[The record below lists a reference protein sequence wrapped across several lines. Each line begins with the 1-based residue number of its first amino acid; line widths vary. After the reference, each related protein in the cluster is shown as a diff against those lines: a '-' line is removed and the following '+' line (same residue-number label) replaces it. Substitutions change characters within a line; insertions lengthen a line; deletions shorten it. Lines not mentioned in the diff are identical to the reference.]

1 MWPEFASAAGSN
13 NGHFGKTMRDTRIY
27 LDFNASAPLQPCA
40 RIAMLEAMENVGNPS
55 SIHGEGRR
63 ARAMIETARAQV
75 AGLVGVP
82 AAQVVFT
89 SGGTEAAN
97 MALVPD
103 VILSNHLLHL
113 DLLLVSAGEHACVLG
128 GHGFG
133 ADAVRQV
140 PLLANGLLDL
150 PMLGA
155 ILAAHKGQRVML
167 ALQAANNETGVLQP
181 VTAAAALAHAAGGIV
196 VCDAVQAAGRIDCN
210 AARLGAD
217 MLIVSAHKLGG
228 PKGAGALVFAN
239 VGTHMQK
246 ALLRGGGQER
256 GARAGTENV
265 MAIAGFGAAAVEA
278 QAQMAQ
284 EALRLEQLRD
294 QLEGFLRDIASD
306 VVVFGSGAPRLPNT
320 SAFAVPGLSAET
332 ALIGLDLAGCAV
344 SSGSACSS
352 GKVRR
357 SHVLD
362 AMGVGPGLA
371 LGALRVSFGWSSVPG
386 DVTAFAEAFEIMVR
400 RSRRLKNAA

>member
-1 MWPEFASAAGSN
+1 MQD
-13 NGHFGKTMRDTRIY
+13 KRTY

-40 RIAMLEAMENVGNPS
+40 RTAMLAAMENAGNPS
-55 SIHGEGRR
+55 SIHGEGQR
-63 ARAMIETARAQV
+63 ARATIETARAQV
-75 AGLVGVP
+75 AGLAGVP
-82 AAQVVFT
+82 PAQVVFT

-103 VILSNHLLHL
+103 VILANHLNHF

-128 GHGFG
+128 GHGFPV
-133 ADAVRQV
+133 DAVRQV
-140 PLLANGLLDL
+140 PLLADGTLNLSA
-150 PMLGA
+150 LGG
-155 ILAAHKGQRVML
+155 ILEGRQGQRAML

-181 VTAAAALAHAAGGIV
+181 VAAAAELVHAAGGILI
-196 VCDAVQAAGRIDCN
+196 CDAVQAAGKTGCN
-210 AARLGAD
+210 AAQLGAD
-217 MLIVSAHKLGG
+217 MLIISAHKLGG
-228 PKGAGALVFAN
+228 PKGSGALVFAN
-239 VGTHMQK
+239 AGTHVQK

-265 MAIAGFGAAAVEA
+265 AAIAGFGAAAVEA

-284 EALRLEQLRD
+284 EALRLARLRD
-294 QLEGFLRDIASD
+294 KLEESLRGIAAD
-306 VVVFGSGAPRLPNT
+306 VVIFGLGVPRLPNT

-332 ALIGLDLAGCAV
+332 ALIGLDLGGCAV

-352 GKVRR
+352 GKVKR

-362 AMGVGPGLA
+362 AMGFGASVA
-371 LGALRVSFGWSSVPG
+371 TGALRVSFGWSSVPG
-386 DVTAFAEAFEIMVR
+386 DVTAFAEAFEILVR

>member
-1 MWPEFASAAGSN
+1 MQD
-13 NGHFGKTMRDTRIY
+13 KRTY
-27 LDFNASAPLQPCA
+27 LDFNASAPLRPCA
-40 RIAMLEAMENVGNPS
+40 RAAMLAAMENAGNPS

-63 ARAMIETARAQV
+63 ARAEIEAARLNV
-75 AGLVGVP
+75 AALAGVA

-103 VILSNHLLHL
+103 VVLANHLNHF
-113 DLLLVSAGEHACVLG
+113 DVLLVSAGEHACVLG
-128 GHGFG
+128 GHGFPV
-133 ADAVRQV
+133 DAVLQV
-140 PLLANGLLDL
+140 PLLADGMLDL
-150 PMLGA
+150 SALGS
-155 ILAAHKGQRVML
+155 ILEARKGQRTML

-181 VTAAAALAHAAGGIV
+181 VAAAAALVHAAGGIV
-196 VCDAVQAAGRIDCN
+196 VCDAVQAAGKIDCN
-210 AARLGAD
+210 AAQLGAD

-239 VGTHMQK
+239 GGMHVQK

-265 MAIAGFGAAAVEA
+265 AAIAGFGAAAVEA

-284 EALRLEQLRD
+284 EALRLAQLRD
-294 QLEGFLRDIASD
+294 RLEGFLRDIASD
-306 VVVFGSGAPRLPNT
+306 VVIFGAGVPRLPNT

-362 AMGVGPGLA
+362 AMGVEGGLA
-371 LGALRVSFGWSSVPG
+371 LGALRVSLGWSSGPG
-386 DVTAFAEAFEIMVR
+386 DVTAVAEALEIMVR

>member
-1 MWPEFASAAGSN
+1 MQD
-13 NGHFGKTMRDTRIY
+13 KRTY
-27 LDFNASAPLQPCA
+27 LDFNASAPLRPCA
-40 RIAMLEAMENVGNPS
+40 RAAMLAAMENAGNPS

-63 ARAMIETARAQV
+63 ARAAIEAARLNV
-75 AGLVGVP
+75 AALAGVA

-103 VILSNHLLHL
+103 VVLANHLNHF

-128 GHGFG
+128 GHGFC
-133 ADAVRQV
+133 AEAVLQV
-140 PLLANGLLDL
+140 PLLADGMLDL
-150 PMLGA
+150 SALGS
-155 ILAAHKGQRVML
+155 ILEARKGQRTML

-181 VTAAAALAHAAGGIV
+181 VAAAAALVHAAGGIV
-196 VCDAVQAAGRIDCN
+196 VCDAVQAAGKIDCN
-210 AARLGAD
+210 AAQLGAD

-239 VGTHMQK
+239 GGMHVQK

-265 MAIAGFGAAAVEA
+265 AAIAGFGAAAVEA

-284 EALRLEQLRD
+284 EALRLAQLRD
-294 QLEGFLRDIASD
+294 RLEGFLRDIASD
-306 VVVFGSGAPRLPNT
+306 VVIFGAGVPRLPNT

-362 AMGVGPGLA
+362 AMGVEGGLA
-371 LGALRVSFGWSSVPG
+371 LGALRVSLGWSSGPG
-386 DVTAFAEAFEIMVR
+386 DVTAVAEALEIMVR